1 MGWDTSSCAET
12 PLDSTSESASQTFA
26 GQSGTTLMHRTRLRT
41 RFLLSMLL
49 ITAGLTAMSLL
60 VVRHSVQRHVREG
73 IVHDLRNPVPTF
85 QNFQHDREIMLTHS
99 AELVADLPIIRAIM
113 TAPDPATIQDASRGV
128 WQLTGSDLLVL
139 ANRNGSVVA
148 LHTRSAGFTREA
160 AQQYFQRSLNE
171 EDLSHWWFGAHHL
184 YQTFVQPVYFGSK
197 TEGQLLG
204 FLIIG
209 YEINDRLAREVSKVS
224 SSQVTFSYGDEIVAT
239 TLSPI
244 QSRSSALDAL
254 SGSSQNG
261 SSQSGPQDVEVGHEL
276 FLATSLDLSNQEE
289 IPVRLTVLG
298 SYDQAAKFLGNLNR
312 LLLLLGLTAVLVG
325 SGLVFLISH
334 TFTRPLA
341 SLVEGVRALEHGD
354 FHHPLDPRGSDE
366 VAELTSAFDRMRSS
380 LLKTQQA
387 LLESEQLA
395 TIGRMASSISHD
407 LRHSLAAIVA
417 NSEFLCDGRLTG
429 AQREELYQEVRIG
442 VNQMTDL
449 IDSLLEFARTRES
462 LNPTYAS
469 VTETVLRAMQA
480 VRLHPR
486 HQGTHIQVENNS
498 QGSAWFDPRKLE
510 RALYNLLL
518 NACEA
523 APATGGRVQVTIGRS
538 EAAVSIAV
546 ADTGPGIAEP
556 IRNKLF
562 APFVSYGKENGTGL
576 GLTIVQ
582 KIVQDHGGRV
592 LMERTEDARTIFRIT
607 IPGRSP
613 QGSAQDKDEESD
625 DQLTARPLAS
635 LNNDRAN
642 RSSD

>member
-1 MGWDTSSCAET
+1 
-12 PLDSTSESASQTFA
+12 
-26 GQSGTTLMHRTRLRT
+26 MHRTRLRT

-60 VVRHSVQRHVREG
+60 VVRQSVQRRVREG
-73 IVHDLRNPVPTF
+73 IVQDLRNSVTTF
-85 QNFQHDREIMLTHS
+85 QNFQHDREVMLTRS
-99 AELVADLPIIRAIM
+99 AQLVADLPITRAIM
-113 TAPDPATIQDASRGV
+113 TAHDPATIQDASKDV

-139 ANRNGSVVA
+139 ANRNGTVVA
-148 LHTRSAGFTREA
+148 LHTKSPGFTREA

-171 EDLSHWWFGAHHL
+171 EDSSHWWFGDHHL

-197 TEGQLLG
+197 TEGPLLG

-209 YEINDRLAREVSKVS
+209 YEIDNRLAREVSKVS
-224 SSQVTFSYGDEIVAT
+224 ASQVAFSYGDEIVAT
-239 TLSPI
+239 TLTPT
-244 QSRSSALDAL
+244 QSQSSTLHGL
-254 SGSSQNG
+254 PTESL
-261 SSQSGPQDVEVGHEL
+261 QSGPRDVEVGHEL
-276 FLATSLDLSNQEE
+276 FLATSLDLSSQQDT
-289 IPVRLTVLG
+289 PVRLTVLG

-312 LLLLLGLTAVLVG
+312 LLLLLGLTAVLLG

-354 FHHPLDPRGSDE
+354 FHRPLDPRGSDE

-462 LNPTYAS
+462 LNPAYAS
-469 VTETVLRAMQA
+469 VAETVQRAMQA

-486 HQGTHIQVENNS
+486 HQGTSIQINS
-498 QGSAWFDPRKLE
+498 NGQGVASPDLAWFDPRKLE

-523 APATGGRVQVTIGRS
+523 APAAGGQVQVTIGRS
-538 EAAVSIAV
+538 EASVTIAV
-546 ADTGPGIAEP
+546 ADNGPGIAEP
-556 IRNKLF
+556 IREKLF
-562 APFVSYGKENGTGL
+562 HPFVSYGKENGTGL
-576 GLTIVQ
+576 GLTVVQ
-582 KIVQDHGGRV
+582 KIVQDHGGSV
-592 LMERTEDARTIFRIT
+592 VMERAEDGRTVFRIT

-613 QGSAQDKDEESD
+613 QGSAEAGD
-625 DQLTARPLAS
+625 DNRTIRPIES
-635 LNNDRAN
+635 LNDNRAN
-642 RSSD
+642 EKSIRHSDT